1 MKKKSTGS
9 EEENKQPDVR
19 NINKPDV
26 RNKTLDVKEK
36 TTCEEGRKTE
46 DVQKKINNQM
56 QGRKT
61 FQRMSEGGE
70 RKSMKRDGLVCDTWK

>member
-1 MKKKSTGS
+1 M
-9 EEENKQPDVR
+9 R

-36 TTCEEGRKTE
+36 TTCEDGRKTE

-56 QGRKT
+56 QG
-61 FQRMSEGGE
+61 
-70 RKSMKRDGLVCDTWK
+70 

>member
-1 MKKKSTGS
+1 
-9 EEENKQPDVR
+9 VR

-36 TTCEEGRKTE
+36 TTCEDGRKTE

-56 QGRKT
+56 QG
-61 FQRMSEGGE
+61 
-70 RKSMKRDGLVCDTWK
+70 